1 MNTPD
6 SHRGEGVKDAD
17 LVKEELPTERT
28 LGVYW
33 NVEKD
38 ALCFKVNL
46 KEKPRNRRGML
57 SMLSYFYCLNG
68 LASPFILKGRLIL

>member
-1 MNTPD
+1 MNIAD
-6 SHRGEGVKDAD
+6 IHRREGVKDTD
-17 LVKEELPTERT
+17 LVKEELPRESA

-46 KEKPRNRRGML
+46 KEKPRNR
-57 SMLSYFYCLNG
+57 
-68 LASPFILKGRLIL
+68 